1 MAASGQLPVF
11 YTATITPEATQLTL
25 DGDEGLHAAKVRRIR
40 VGEHVRIADG
50 AGTFAD
56 CIVDSVAARS
66 LVARVVRHG
75 FDRVRRPAI
84 TVVQALPKADR
95 GSLAVELLTEVGVD
109 EIVPWQARNCIAR
122 WSDPQKAAKGA
133 AKWAVTA
140 REAAKQSR
148 RTRVP
153 SVAPLASTSDL
164 LQRAKDRLTVVLHE
178 SATQSLIQQS
188 FSGVDD
194 VMIVVGPEGGVSPDE
209 VAQFQSV
216 GAHVVHLG
224 PEVLR
229 TSSAGLAAVA
239 VISAFAGRW
248 DAINRRL
255 CPPAR

>member
-11 YTATITPEATQLTL
+11 YIATISPEATQLTL

-40 VGEHVRIADG
+40 VGEQIRIADG

-56 CIVDSVAARS
+56 CVVESVAARS
-66 LVARVVRHG
+66 LVGRILQHG
-75 FDRVRRPAI
+75 FDPVRRPTI

-95 GSLAVELLTEVGVD
+95 GSLAVELLTEAGAD
-109 EIVPWQARNCIAR
+109 EIVPWQSHNCIAR

-148 RTRVP
+148 RTRAP
-153 SVAPLASTSDL
+153 AIAPLASTREL
-164 LQRAKDRLTVVLHE
+164 LQRAKDQRTVILHE
-178 SATQSLIQQS
+178 SATQSLMQQS
-188 FSGVDD
+188 FLGVGD
-194 VMIVVGPEGGVSPDE
+194 VMIVVGPEGGVSPEE
-209 VAQFQSV
+209 VAEFQSV

-239 VISAFAGRW
+239 VISALTGRW
-248 DAINRRL
+248 DAISRR
-255 CPPAR
+255 

>member
-11 YTATITPEATQLTL
+11 YTATISPEATQLTL

-40 VGEHVRIADG
+40 VGEQIRIADG
-50 AGTFAD
+50 AGAFAD
-56 CIVDSVAARS
+56 CVVESVAARS
-66 LVARVVRHG
+66 LVARIVQHG
-75 FDRVRRPAI
+75 FDPVRHPAI

-95 GSLAVELLTEVGVD
+95 GSLAVELLTEAGVD
-109 EIVPWQARNCIAR
+109 EIVPWQSHNCIAR

-133 AKWAVTA
+133 AKWAVIA

-153 SVAPLASTSDL
+153 SIAPLASTSEL
-164 LQRAKDRLTVVLHE
+164 LQRANDRRTVVLHE
-178 SATQSLIQQS
+178 SATQSLMQQT

-209 VAQFQSV
+209 VAEFQTV

-224 PEVLR
+224 PEVLH

-239 VISAFAGRW
+239 VISALAGRW
-248 DAINRRL
+248 DAISRQ
-255 CPPAR
+255 

>member
-11 YTATITPEATQLTL
+11 YTATIPTGATQLTL

-40 VGEHVRIADG
+40 VGEQLRIADG

-56 CIVDSVAARS
+56 CIVESVAARS
-66 LVARVVRHG
+66 LVARIAHHG
-75 FDRVRRPAI
+75 FDPVRRPAL

-95 GSLAVELLTEVGVD
+95 GSLAVELLTEAGVD
-109 EIVPWQARNCIAR
+109 EIVPWQARNCVAR
-122 WSDPQKAAKGA
+122 WSDPQKAAKGV

-153 SVAPLASTSDL
+153 VVAPLASTSEL
-164 LQRAKDRLTVVLHE
+164 LQRANGQRVVILHE
-178 SATQSLIQQS
+178 SATQSLMQQS
-188 FSGVDD
+188 FSTIDD
-194 VMIVVGPEGGVSPDE
+194 VMIVVGPEGGISLEE
-209 VAQFQSV
+209 VADFRDA

-239 VISAFAGRW
+239 VISALIGRW
-248 DAINRRL
+248 DAVSR
-255 CPPAR
+255 P